1 MALLLMILYL
11 PLIAFLGF
19 LVVDR
24 DWPRPY
30 KAMALAVL
38 LLALP
43 VYFILMWAGET
54 REAFLFGLGLIA
66 ATIVPANLVALAL
79 GGWLAWLRN
88 RRG

>member
-1 MALLLMILYL
+1 MAILLIILYL

-19 LVVDR
+19 LVVRR

-30 KAMALAVL
+30 KALALATL

-43 VYFILMWAGET
+43 LYFVLMWAGET

-66 ATIVPANLVALAL
+66 VTVVPANLVALAI
-79 GGWLAWLRN
+79 GGGLARLRN
-88 RRG
+88 RK

>member
-1 MALLLMILYL
+1 MAIFLIILYL
-11 PLIAFLGF
+11 PLIALLGF
-19 LVVDR
+19 LVFGR

-30 KAMALAVL
+30 KALALAGL

-43 VYFILMWAGET
+43 VYLMLMWADET